1 MGCPSAQ
8 GWLYSKAVP
17 ADEIA
22 PLLDHI
28 YPH

>member
-17 ADEIA
+17 AEDVT
-22 PLLDHI
+22 PLLDHT
-28 YPH
+28 YH